1 VVISYLELRVEVVVT
16 NVDTHVV
23 GDEVVYVLVDKAV
36 HTVDVLNEGVGLFSV
51 ERVAEVEEGP
61 LVNVVKVGK
70 LMLS

>member
-1 VVISYLELRVEVVVT
+1 VVFSYLELGVEVVVT

-36 HTVDVLNEGVGLFSV
+36 HTVHVLDEGVGLFSM

-61 LVNVVKVGK
+61 LVSVIKVGE